1 MAALANAKQN
11 RSQAKRLVIQVRRP
25 DDPAT
30 DPRYFDP
37 TRVFPGKPSAASA
50 PKQGV
55 VNIDAA
61 PQSEI
66 EETEKREIEYED
78 DENEP
83 VLRFEDED
91 QEESDDD
98 RPEFP
103 YLWS

>member
-50 PKQGV
+50 
-55 VNIDAA
+55 A